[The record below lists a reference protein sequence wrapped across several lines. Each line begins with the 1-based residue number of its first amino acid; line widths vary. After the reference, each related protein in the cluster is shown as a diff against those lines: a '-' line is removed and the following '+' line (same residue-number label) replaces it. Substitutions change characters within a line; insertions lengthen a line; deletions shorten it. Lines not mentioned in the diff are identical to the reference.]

1 MDVKSSRKKLEEACF
16 NAPFFHSQ
24 KYIVRLFGI
33 CREEFLPFSQVM
45 TSKKY
50 FKKYLIK
57 NTERFIKIKK
67 A

>member
-1 MDVKSSRKKLEEACF
+1 
-16 NAPFFHSQ
+16 
-24 KYIVRLFGI
+24 
-33 CREEFLPFSQVM
+33 LPFSQVM